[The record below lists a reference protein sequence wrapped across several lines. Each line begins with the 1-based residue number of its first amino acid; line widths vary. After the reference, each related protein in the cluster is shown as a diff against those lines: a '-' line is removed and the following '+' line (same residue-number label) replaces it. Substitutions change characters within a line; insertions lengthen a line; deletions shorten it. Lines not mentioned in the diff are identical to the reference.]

1 MSITLANGQPID
13 PGDTIQWKTDDG
25 NSYEKIIHTINKN
38 QKHPNKVDLGF
49 VNSVSYATVPIS
61 DIKKVIREGG
71 GGQSAVENHAEE
83 RNRPEKEENPLADPE
98 NAKNIICWI

>member
-71 GGQSAVENHAEE
+71 
-83 RNRPEKEENPLADPE
+83 
-98 NAKNIICWI
+98 AKRGRKSRRGKKSTRKGRKSSRRSRKR